1 MIRFSRLLAALL
13 LSGLVANMP
22 DAFAQT
28 AARKPQVPDLKVE
41 KYTLANG
48 LEVILHED
56 RSTPVVDVDVWYK
69 VGSKNEKKGRTG
81 FAHLF
86 EHLMFQ
92 GSKNH
97 NKEYF
102 EPLEKIGAQ
111 INGSTSTDR
120 TNYYETVPSNYLE
133 LALWL
138 EADRMGFLLPAL
150 TQDKLD
156 NQREVVKNE
165 RRQRVDN
172 QPYGQSMEK
181 MLEALYPEDHPYYHS
196 VIGSMADLSAAS
208 LDDVSNFFR
217 TYYAPNNA
225 TLVISGDF
233 DAAKAKAWVEK
244 YFGPLPRG
252 PEVAKLPPM
261 VPKLDAPRHVKMTD
275 KVALS
280 RAQLTW
286 PTVER
291 GHPDEKPL
299 DVLAIVLGQLPKEN
313 RLFKA
318 LSYDRQLAAQVFAF
332 HPASA
337 LSGTFTVSIAA
348 RPDQNGNLDELVK
361 IAEAEIARI
370 IAEGPT
376 AEEVAKAQNS
386 EEADLIKG
394 LQSAHGKAEF
404 LHSNN
409 FFDGDPLAYKKEMEK
424 LFEVTTADVQRVAKK
439 YLVANRVR
447 LDVIPGPPTERAPEA
462 VVDKSK
468 QSPLPPVKVVEVR
481 DTFDRT
487 IQPEAGPTP
496 SFTPPAVVRRKL
508 SNGMNVLVAER
519 HELPIL
525 TLNLVARGG
534 EVNVPAGQEGLAGLA
549 MSLVTEGTAR
559 RDTQQL
565 ASELSM
571 IGADLSAGGGLE
583 SSSMSVT
590 TLTKHTEKAMDIFT
604 DVLFNASFPEKEI
617 NRLKLQ
623 RLSALARKF
632 DSADGIAGDVFP
644 KLLYGEK
651 HPYGRDNDGN
661 LATLRGITTDSARAH
676 FKKLFNPANVSA
688 IVVGD
693 ITPEGAV
700 TLLEKSLG
708 QWGGGEAVKLEIPVP
723 SPEKK
728 PGIYLVNKAAAAQS
742 VITAG
747 LVGVPRNTPDYFSLV
762 VMNAVLGGQFSSR
775 LNLNLREEKGY
786 TYGARSSFSF
796 NAGPGPFS
804 AGASVQTA
812 VTKESIVETVKELTE
827 ITGKRPVSDKELA
840 FAKDRLIKGFPGRFE
855 TTFAMAGALAD
866 LVRFNLP
873 DNYFLTYQDKI
884 ESITADSVNEA
895 AKKYLPFD
903 KMTILIV
910 GDESK
915 VKEGLKSLPYGA
927 NLEVL
932 EVKPPV
938 PAMGGSGGSGA
949 RRGAAT
955 PSPAKRSAEDK

>member
-1 MIRFSRLLAALL
+1 MRFGRQLLA
-13 LSGLVANMP
+13 LVALAGVTMAG
-22 DAFAQT
+22 AFAQT
-28 AARKPQVPDLKVE
+28 APRQPQVPDLKVE
-41 KYTLANG
+41 KYTLPNG
-48 LEVILHED
+48 LEVILHRD
-56 RSTPVVDVDVWYK
+56 DSTPVVDVDVWYR
-69 VGSKNEKKGRTG
+69 VGSKNETKGRTG

-111 INGSTSTDR
+111 INGSTNTDR

-150 TQDKLD
+150 TQEKLD

-181 MLEALYPEDHPYYHS
+181 MLEALYPPDHPYYHS

-208 LDDVSNFFR
+208 LSDVSNFFLN
-217 TYYAPNNA
+217 YYSPNNA

-233 DAAKAKAWVEK
+233 DPAQAKAFVEK
-244 YFGPLPRG
+244 YFGPLPKG
-252 PEVAKLPPM
+252 PDVPKMAAN
-261 VPKLDAPRHVKMTD
+261 VPKLDAPKHVTMTD
-275 KVALS
+275 RVALA

-291 GHPDEKPL
+291 GNPDEKAL
-299 DVLAIVLGQLPKEN
+299 DVLATVLGQLPKEN

-318 LSYDRQLAAQVFAF
+318 LSYDRQLAANVFAF

-337 LSGTFTVSIAA
+337 LSGTFTVSITA

-361 IAEAEIARI
+361 IADGEIARI

-376 AEEVAKAQNS
+376 ADEVTKAQNG

-409 FFDGDPLAYKKEMEK
+409 FYDGDPLAYKKEMQD
-424 LFEVTTADVQRVAKK
+424 LFKVTPADVQRVAKK
-439 YLVANRVR
+439 YLTANRVR

-462 VVDKSK
+462 VVDKS
-468 QSPLPPVKVVEVR
+468 QQAALPDLKVTEVR

-487 IQPEAGPTP
+487 KQPEAGPTP
-496 SFTPPAVVRRKL
+496 KFSPPDVKRVKL
-508 SNGMNVLVAER
+508 ANGMDALVAER
-519 HELPIL
+519 HQLPIL
-525 TLNLVARGG
+525 TVSLVAKGG
-534 EVNVPAGQEGLAGLA
+534 DVNVPTGQEGLAGLA
-549 MSLVTEGTAR
+549 MSLVREGTAKR
-559 RDTQQL
+559 NTQQL
-565 ASELSM
+565 AAELSM
-571 IGADLSAGGGLE
+571 IGADLNANGGSE
-583 SSSMSVT
+583 SSSMSMT
-590 TLTKHTEKAMDIFT
+590 TLTKHTEKAMDLFT
-604 DVLFNASFPEKEI
+604 DVLFEASFPEEEMK
-617 NRLKLQ
+617 RLKLQ
-623 RLSALARKF
+623 RLAALARKF

-651 HPYGRDNDGN
+651 HPYGRDNDGTFE
-661 LATLRGITTDSARAH
+661 TLRGITPEQCKAH
-676 FKKLFNPANVSA
+676 FKKLFNPANVTA

-693 ITPEGAV
+693 ITPEAAK
-700 TLLEKSLG
+700 TLLDKALG
-708 QWGGGEAVKLEIPVP
+708 QWTGGESVAVDIPPP

-728 PGIYLVNKAAAAQS
+728 PGLYLVNKPAAAQS
-742 VITAG
+742 VLAAG
-747 LVGVPRNTPDYFSLV
+747 LVGPPRSTPDYFPLV
-762 VMNAVLGGQFSSR
+762 VMNSVLGGQFSSR
-775 LNLNLREEKGY
+775 MNLNLREDKGY
-786 TYGARSSFSF
+786 TYGARSSFAF
-796 NAGPGPFS
+796 GNGPGPFE

-812 VTKESIVETVKELTE
+812 VTKEATVELVKELTE
-827 ITGKRPVSDKELA
+827 VTGKKPITDAELA

-855 TTFAMAGALAD
+855 TTFAMAGALSD
-866 LVRFNLP
+866 IIRFGLP
-873 DNYFLTYQDKI
+873 DDYFETYQSKI
-884 ESITADSVNEA
+884 EAVDA
-895 AKKYLPFD
+895 AAANGVAGKYLPFD
-903 KMTILIV
+903 KMSILVV
-910 GDESK
+910 GDVET
-915 VKEGLKSLPYGA
+915 VKAGLQSLPYGA

-938 PAMGGSGGSGA
+938 PPMGGPRGG
-949 RRGAAT
+949 RGLGR
-955 PSPAKRSAEDK
+955 PAGPQASEKAKP

>member
-1 MIRFSRLLAALL
+1 MNFNRTLMAAALL
-13 LSGLVANMP
+13 FSMSMARIN
-22 DAFAQT
+22 AQT
-28 AARKPQVPDLKVE
+28 AAPRKPQVPELKVE

-56 RSTPVVDVDVWYK
+56 KSTPVVDVDVWYK
-69 VGSKNEKKGRTG
+69 VGSKNEKTGRTG

-138 EADRMGFLLPAL
+138 EADRMGFLVPAL
-150 TQDKLD
+150 SQAKLD

-181 MLEALYPEDHPYYHS
+181 MLEALYPADHPYYHS

-217 TYYAPNNA
+217 TYYSPNNA

-244 YFGPLPRG
+244 YYGPLPRG
-252 PEVAKLPPM
+252 PEVAKLTAM
-261 VPKLDAPRHVKMTD
+261 VPKLSAPKSVKMTD
-275 KVALS
+275 RVALA

-291 GHPDEKPL
+291 GNSDEKAL
-299 DVLAIVLGQLPKEN
+299 DVLASVLGQLPKEN

-337 LSGTFTVSIAA
+337 LSGTFTVSITA
-348 RPDQNGNLDELVK
+348 RPDQNANLDELVK
-361 IAEAEIARI
+361 LADAEIARM

-376 AEEVAKAQNS
+376 ADEVAKAQNS

-424 LFEVTTADVQRVAKK
+424 LFEVTPADVQRVAKK
-439 YLVANRVR
+439 YLTANRVR
-447 LDVIPGPPTERAPEA
+447 LDVVPGAPTERAPEA

-468 QSPLPPVKVVEVR
+468 QSPLPPVKLAEVK

-487 IQPEAGPTP
+487 KQPEPGPTP
-496 SFTPPAVVRRKL
+496 VFTPPAIVRRKL

-525 TLNLVARGG
+525 TISLAARGG
-534 EVNVPAGQEGLAGLA
+534 EVNVPIGQEGLAGLS
-549 MSLVTEGTAR
+549 MSLVSEGTAKR
-559 RDTQQL
+559 NTQQL

-571 IGADLSAGGGLE
+571 IGADLNAGGGLE
-583 SSSMSVT
+583 SSSFSVT
-590 TLTKHTEKAMDIFT
+590 TLTKHTDKAMEIFT
-604 DVLFNASFPEKEI
+604 DVLFNASFPDKELS
-617 NRLKLQ
+617 RLKLQ

-632 DSADGIAGDVFP
+632 DSADGIAGDLFP
-644 KLLYGEK
+644 KLLYGDK
-651 HPYGRDNDGN
+651 HPYGRDNDGD
-661 LATLRGITTDSARAH
+661 LTTIRGLTRDQAAAH
-676 FKKLFNPANVSA
+676 FKKIFNPANVTA

-693 ITPEGAV
+693 ITPEAAQA
-700 TLLEKSLG
+700 LLEKSLG
-708 QWGGGEAVKLEIPVP
+708 EWKGGEVVKIDIPAP
-723 SPEKK
+723 APEKK
-728 PGIYLVNKAAAAQS
+728 PGMYLVNKTAAAQS
-742 VITAG
+742 VISAG
-747 LVGVPRNTPDYFSLV
+747 LVGVPRSTPDYFPLV

-775 LNLNLREEKGY
+775 LNLNLREDKGY
-786 TYGARSSFSF
+786 TYGARSGFSF
-796 NAGPGPFS
+796 NQGPGPFS

-812 VTKESIVETVKELTE
+812 VTKESIVETVKEITE
-827 ITGKRPVSDKELA
+827 ISGKRPVTDAELA
-840 FAKDRLIKGFPGRFE
+840 FAKDKLIKGFPGRFE
-855 TTFAMAGALAD
+855 TTFAMAGALSD
-866 LVRFNLP
+866 VVRFNLP
-873 DNYFLTYQDKI
+873 DDYFATYQSKI
-884 ESITADSVNEA
+884 ESINSEAVNA
-895 AKKYLPFD
+895 VSGKYLPID
-903 KMTILIV
+903 KMTFLVV

-915 VKEGLKSLPYGA
+915 VKDGLKSLPYGA

-938 PAMGGSGGSGA
+938 PPAGA
-949 RRGAAT
+949 QGKPRQQRQIQ
-955 PSPAKRSAEDK
+955 PSPSDSK

>member
-1 MIRFSRLLAALL
+1 MMKRFILALALVCGVQTAT
-13 LSGLVANMP
+13 SQ
-22 DAFAQT
+22 AQT
-28 AARKPQVPDLKVE
+28 AAPRKPQVPDLKVE

-56 RSTPVVDVDVWYK
+56 KSTPVVDVDVGYK

-111 INGSTSTDR
+111 INGSTNTDR

-150 TQDKLD
+150 TQASLD

-172 QPYGQSMEK
+172 QPYGQSMDK
-181 MLEALYPEDHPYYHS
+181 MLEALYPSDHPYYHS

-233 DAAKAKAWVEK
+233 DPAQAKAWVEK
-244 YFGPLPRG
+244 YYGPLPRG
-252 PEVAKLPPM
+252 PEVAKLPPA
-261 VPKLDAPRHVKMTD
+261 VPKLGAPKHVKMTD
-275 KVALS
+275 RVALA

-291 GHPDEKPL
+291 GNPDEKAL
-299 DVLAIVLGQLPKEN
+299 DVLATVLGQLPKEN

-318 LSYDRQLAAQVFAF
+318 LSYDKQLAAQVFAF

-337 LSGTFTVSIAA
+337 LTGTFTVSITA

-376 AEEVAKAQNS
+376 ADEVAKAQNS

-404 LHSNN
+404 LHGNN

-424 LFEVTTADVQRVAKK
+424 LFEITPADVQRVAKK
-439 YLVANRVR
+439 YLTANRVR
-447 LDVIPGPPTERAPEA
+447 LDVTPGAPTERAPEA
-462 VVDKSK
+462 VVDKSQ
-468 QSPLPPVKVVEVR
+468 QSPLPEVKVVEVK

-487 IQPEAGPTP
+487 KQPEPGPTP
-496 SFTPPAVVRRKL
+496 KFTPPAVVRRKL

-525 TLNLVARGG
+525 TVSLSARGG

-549 MSLVTEGTAR
+549 MSLVSEGTAKR
-559 RDTQQL
+559 NTQQL

-571 IGADLSAGGGLE
+571 IGADLNARGGLE
-583 SSSMSVT
+583 SSGMSVT
-590 TLTKHTEKAMDIFT
+590 TLTKHTDKALEIFT
-604 DVLFNASFPEKEI
+604 DVLFNASFPEQELA
-617 NRLKLQ
+617 RLKLQ

-632 DSADGIAGDVFP
+632 DSADGIAGDLFP

-661 LATLRGITTDSARAH
+661 LTTIRAVTRDQAQAH
-676 FKKLFNPANVSA
+676 FKKLFNPANVTA

-693 ITPEGAV
+693 ITPDGAKD
-700 TLLEKSLG
+700 LLEKSLG
-708 QWGGGEAVKLEIPVP
+708 SWTGGEPVKIEIPAP
-723 SPEKK
+723 APEKK
-728 PGIYLVNKAAAAQS
+728 PGMYLVNKAAAAQS
-742 VITAG
+742 IISAG
-747 LVGVPRNTPDYFSLV
+747 LVGVPRSTPDYFPLV

-775 LNLNLREEKGY
+775 LNLNLREDKGY

-796 NAGPGPFS
+796 DAGPGPFS

-827 ITGKRPVSDKELA
+827 ITGKRPVTDKELA
-840 FAKDRLIKGFPGRFE
+840 FAKDRLIKGFPGRFD
-855 TTFAMAGALAD
+855 TTFAMSGALSD
-866 LVRFNLP
+866 LVRYNLP
-873 DNYFLTYQDKI
+873 DDYFATYQGKI
-884 ESITADSVNEA
+884 ESVKADAVNAVA
-895 AKKYLPFD
+895 AKYLLFD
-903 KMTILIV
+903 KMTILVV

-938 PAMGGSGGSGA
+938 PPMGGPGGGRPGSRPGGP
-949 RRGAAT
+949 RPVQKAA
-955 PSPAKRSAEDK
+955 SEKS

>member
-1 MIRFSRLLAALL
+1 MIFKRALLAA
-13 LSGLVANMP
+13 AMF
-22 DAFAQT
+22 FAAAHAPIYAQAT
-28 AARKPQVPDLKVE
+28 APRKPQVPDLKVE
-41 KYTLANG
+41 KYSLANG
-48 LEVILHED
+48 LEVILHLD
-56 RSTPVVDVDVWYK
+56 RSTPVVDVDIWYK

-111 INGSTSTDR
+111 INGSTNTDR

-150 TQDKLD
+150 SQEKLD

-172 QPYGQSMEK
+172 VPYGQSMEK
-181 MLEALYPEDHPYYHS
+181 MLEALYPSDHPYYHS

-217 TYYAPNNA
+217 TYYSPNNA

-233 DAAKAKAWVEK
+233 DTAKAKAWVEK
-244 YFGPLPRG
+244 YYGPLPRG
-252 PEVAKLPPM
+252 PEVAKLPAM
-261 VPKLDAPRHVKMTD
+261 VPALAAPKSVKMTD
-275 KVALS
+275 RVALA

-291 GHPDEKPL
+291 GNPDEKPL
-299 DVLAIVLGQLPKEN
+299 DVLASVLGQLPKEN

-318 LSYDRQLAAQVFAF
+318 LSYDRQLAASVMAF
-332 HPASA
+332 HPASV
-337 LSGTFTVSIAA
+337 LSGTFTVSITA
-348 RPDQNGNLDELVK
+348 RPDQNENLDELVRL
-361 IAEAEIARI
+361 ADAEIAKI

-376 AEEVAKAQNS
+376 AEEVTKAQNS

-404 LHSNN
+404 LHGNN

-424 LFEVTTADVQRVAKK
+424 LFEVTPADVQRVAKK
-439 YLVANRVR
+439 YLTANRVR
-447 LDVIPGPPTERAPEA
+447 LDITPGAPAERAPEA
-462 VVDKSK
+462 VVDKS
-468 QSPLPPVKVVEVR
+468 QQAPLPKVDLAEVK

-487 IQPEAGPTP
+487 KQPEAGPTP
-496 SFTPPAVVRRKL
+496 IFIPPAIVRRKL
-508 SNGMNVLVAER
+508 SNGMSVLVAER

-525 TLNLVARGG
+525 TVSLAARGG
-534 EVNVPAGQEGLAGLA
+534 EVNVPLGQEGLASLA
-549 MSLVTEGTAR
+549 MSLVTEGTAKR
-559 RDTQQL
+559 NTQQL

-571 IGADLSAGGGLE
+571 IGADLNAGGGLE
-583 SSSMSVT
+583 NSSFSVT
-590 TLTKHTEKAMDIFT
+590 TLTKHTDKAMEIFK
-604 DVLFNASFPEKEI
+604 DVLLNASFPEKEMG
-617 NRLKLQ
+617 RLKLQ

-632 DSADGIAGDVFP
+632 DSANGIAGDLFP

-651 HPYGRDNDGN
+651 HPYGRDNDGTA
-661 LATLRGITTDSARAH
+661 ATIRGLNRGQAETYY
-676 FKKLFNPANVSA
+676 KMLFNPANVTA

-693 ITPEGAV
+693 ITPEAAEA
-700 TLLEKSLG
+700 LLEKNLG
-708 QWGGGEAVKLEIPVP
+708 EWKGGQAVKMEIPAP
-723 SPEKK
+723 APEKK
-728 PGIYLVNKAAAAQS
+728 PGMYLVNKAAAAQS
-742 VITAG
+742 VLSVG
-747 LVGVPRNTPDYFSLV
+747 LVGVARNTPDYFPLV

-786 TYGARSSFSF
+786 TYGARSSFAF
-796 NAGPGPFS
+796 NQGPGPFS

-812 VTKESIVETVKELTE
+812 VTKESVIETVKELTE
-827 ITGKRPVSDKELA
+827 ITSKRPVTAAELA
-840 FAKDRLIKGFPGRFE
+840 FAKDRLIKGFPGRFD
-855 TTFAMAGALAD
+855 TTFAMAGALSD
-866 LVRFNLP
+866 LVRYNLP
-873 DNYFLTYQDKI
+873 DDYFSTYQSKI
-884 ESITADSVNEA
+884 ESVNA
-895 AKKYLPFD
+895 AAVNGVSGKYLPFD
-903 KMTILIV
+903 KMTILVV

-915 VKEGLKSLPYGA
+915 VKDGLKSLPYGA
-927 NLEVL
+927 NLEVID
-932 EVKPPV
+932 VKPPV
-938 PAMGGSGGSGA
+938 APAGA
-949 RRGAAT
+949 QGKARQTRQLQPA
-955 PSPAKRSAEDK
+955 PSDSK

>member
-1 MIRFSRLLAALL
+1 MFARSGILLALWF
-13 LSGLVANMP
+13 
-22 DAFAQT
+22 AFSTSLTQAQT
-28 AARKPQVPDLKVE
+28 SARKPQVPNLKVE
-41 KYTLANG
+41 KYSLPNG

-56 RSTPVVDVDVWYK
+56 KTTPVVDVDVWYK
-69 VGSKNEKKGRTG
+69 VGSKNEVKGRTG

-102 EPLEKIGAQ
+102 EPLEKIGAS
-111 INGSTSTDR
+111 INGSTNTDR

-138 EADRMGFLLPAL
+138 ESDRMGFLLPAL
-150 TQDKLD
+150 SQEKLD

-172 QPYGQSMEK
+172 QPGGQAMEK
-181 MLEALYPEDHPYYHS
+181 MLEALYPADHPYYHS

-217 TYYAPNNA
+217 TYYSPNNA

-233 DAAKAKAWVEK
+233 DPAQAKAFVEK

-252 PEVAKLPPM
+252 PEVPRMPAM
-261 VPKLDAPRHVKMTD
+261 VPKLDAPRHVVTSD
-275 KVALS
+275 AVSLAS
-280 RAQLTW
+280 ARLTW
-286 PTVER
+286 PTIER
-291 GHPDEKPL
+291 GSKDEKAL
-299 DVLAIVLGQLPKEN
+299 DVLAAVLGQLPKEN

-318 LSYDRQLAAQVFAF
+318 LSYDRQLAANVGAF
-332 HPASA
+332 HPTSA
-337 LSGTFTVSIAA
+337 LSGTFNVSITA

-361 IAEAEIARI
+361 IADAEIARI

-376 AEEVAKAQNS
+376 VEEVLKAQNS

-404 LHSNN
+404 LHANN
-409 FFDGDPLAYKKEMEK
+409 FTTGDPLSYKQEMEE
-424 LFEVTTADVQRVAKK
+424 LFAVTPADVQRVAKK
-439 YLVANRVR
+439 YLTANRVR
-447 LDVIPGPPTERAPEA
+447 LDLMPGAPAQRAPEA
-462 VVDKSK
+462 EVDKS
-468 QSPLPPVKVVEVR
+468 QQGPLPAVKLVEVK

-487 IQPEAGPTP
+487 VEPSPGKTP
-496 SFTPPAVVRRKL
+496 VFTPPAIVRRKL
-508 SNGMNVLVAER
+508 SNGIDILVAER

-525 TLNLVARGG
+525 TVSLVASGG
-534 EVNVPAGQEGLAGLA
+534 EVTVPLGQEALAGLA
-549 MSLVTEGTAR
+549 MSLVTEGTESR
-559 RDTQQL
+559 NTQQL

-571 IGADLSAGGGLE
+571 IGADLGARSSLE

-590 TLTKHTEKAMDIFT
+590 TLTKHTDKAMELFT
-604 DVLFNASFPEKEI
+604 DVLFNASFPSEELD
-617 NRLKLQ
+617 RLKNR
-623 RLSALARKF
+623 RLAALARKY

-651 HPYGRDNDGN
+651 HPYGRDNDGT
-661 LATLRGITTDSARAH
+661 LASIAQINREQAQAYFR
-676 FKKLFNPANVSA
+676 KLFNPSNVTA

-693 ITPEGAV
+693 ITPDEAKSM
-700 TLLEKSLG
+700 LEKSLG
-708 QWGGGEAVKLEIPVP
+708 SWKGGEPVKIEIPEP

-728 PGIYLVNKAAAAQS
+728 PGMYLVNKAAAAQS
-742 VITAG
+742 VMSVG
-747 LVGVPRNTPDYFSLV
+747 LVGLPRNTPDYFNLV

-775 LNLNLREEKGY
+775 LNLNLREDKGY

-796 NAGPGPFS
+796 NQGPGPFS

-812 VTKESIVETVKELTE
+812 VTKESMIETHKELTD
-827 ITGKRPVSDKELA
+827 IAGKRPVTDAELA
-840 FAKDRLIKGFPGRFE
+840 NAKDRLIKGFPGRFE
-855 TTFAMAGALAD
+855 TTFAMAGALSD

-873 DNYFLTYQDKI
+873 DDYFATYQAKI
-884 ESITADSVNEA
+884 EAVDSA
-895 AKKYLPFD
+895 AANAVAAKYLPFD

-915 VKEGLKSLPYGA
+915 IKDGLKSLPYGA

-938 PAMGGSGGSGA
+938 PPMGGPGG
-949 RRGAAT
+949 RRPMGRPPVQQA
-955 PSPAKRSAEDK
+955 PSEKQ

>member
-1 MIRFSRLLAALL
+1 MLARRGFLFLICCLLPLGLL
-13 LSGLVANMP
+13 E
-22 DAFAQT
+22 AQT
-28 AARKPQVPDLKVE
+28 AARKPQVPNLKVE
-41 KYTLANG
+41 KYTLPNG

-56 RSTPVVDVDVWYK
+56 KTTPVVDVDVWYK
-69 VGSKNEKKGRTG
+69 VGSKNEVKGRTG

-102 EPLEKIGAQ
+102 DPLEKIGAS
-111 INGSTSTDR
+111 INGSTNTDR

-138 EADRMGFLLPAL
+138 ESDRMGFLLPAL
-150 TQDKLD
+150 TQEKLD

-172 QPYGQSMEK
+172 QPGGQAMEK
-181 MLEALYPEDHPYYHS
+181 MLEALYPPDHPYYHS

-217 TYYAPNNA
+217 TYYSPNNA

-233 DAAKAKAWVEK
+233 DPSEAKALVAK

-252 PEVAKLPPM
+252 PEVPAMPPM
-261 VPKLDAPRHVKMTD
+261 VPKLDGEKRVVMEDAVSLASARLV
-275 KVALS
+275 
-280 RAQLTW
+280 W

-291 GHPDEKPL
+291 GNRDEKAL
-299 DVLAIVLGQLPKEN
+299 DVLAAILGQLPKEN

-318 LSYDRQLAAQVFAF
+318 LSYDRQLAASVLAF

-337 LSGTFTVSIAA
+337 LSGTFTVSITA

-361 IAEAEIARI
+361 IADAEIARI

-376 AEEVAKAQNS
+376 ADEVLKAQNS

-404 LHSNN
+404 LHANN
-409 FFDGDPLAYKKEMEK
+409 FTSGDPLSYKQEMED
-424 LFEVTTADVQRVAKK
+424 LFAVTPADVQRVAKT
-439 YLVANRVR
+439 YLTGNRVR
-447 LDVIPGPPTERAPEA
+447 LDLMPGKPAQRAPE
-462 VVDKSK
+462 VEVDKS
-468 QSPLPPVKVVEVR
+468 QQGPLPAVKLAEVK
-481 DTFDRT
+481 DVFDRT
-487 IQPEAGPTP
+487 VQPGPGKTP
-496 SFTPPAVVRRKL
+496 VFTPPPVVRRKL
-508 SNGMNVLVAER
+508 SNGMEILVAER

-525 TLNLVARGG
+525 TLSLVARGG
-534 EVNVPAGQEGLAGLA
+534 EVSVPAGKEGLGSLA
-549 MSLVTEGTAR
+549 MSLLTEGTASR
-559 RDTQQL
+559 NTQEL

-571 IGADLSAGGGLE
+571 IGADLGAGTDLE

-590 TLTKHTEKAMDIFT
+590 TLTKHTDKAMELFT
-604 DVLFNASFPEKEI
+604 DVLFHASFPEQELD
-617 NRLKLQ
+617 RLKNR
-623 RLSALARKF
+623 RLAALARKY
-632 DSADGIAGDVFP
+632 DSANGIAGDVFP

-651 HPYGRDNDGN
+651 HPYGRDNDGTQES
-661 LATLRGITTDSARAH
+661 LAGITRADAKAL
-676 FKKLFNPANVSA
+676 FEKLFNPSNVTA

-693 ITPEGAV
+693 ITPDEAAK
-700 TLLEKSLG
+700 LLEKYLAGWKGG
-708 QWGGGEAVKLEIPVP
+708 QQVKVEIPDPAP
-723 SPEKK
+723 SQK
-728 PGIYLVNKAAAAQS
+728 PGMYLVNKDAAAQS
-742 VITAG
+742 VMTVG
-747 LVGVPRNTPDYFSLV
+747 LVGVPRKTPDFFNLV

-775 LNLNLREEKGY
+775 LNLNLREDKGY

-796 NAGPGPFS
+796 DLGPGPFS

-812 VTKESIVETVKELTE
+812 VTKEAMVETYNELTE
-827 ITGKRPVSDKELA
+827 ITAKRPVTEA
-840 FAKDRLIKGFPGRFE
+840 EINFAKDRLIKGFPGRFE

-866 LVRFNLP
+866 LVSYQLP
-873 DNYFLTYQDKI
+873 DDYFEKYQANI
-884 ESITADSVNEA
+884 EQVKLSDVNRVAGE
-895 AKKYLPFD
+895 YLPFD

-915 VKEGLKSLPYGA
+915 ISEGLKSLPYGK
-927 NLEVL
+927 NLKVL

-938 PAMGGSGGSGA
+938 QAP
-949 RRGAAT
+949 
-955 PSPAKRSAEDK
+955 